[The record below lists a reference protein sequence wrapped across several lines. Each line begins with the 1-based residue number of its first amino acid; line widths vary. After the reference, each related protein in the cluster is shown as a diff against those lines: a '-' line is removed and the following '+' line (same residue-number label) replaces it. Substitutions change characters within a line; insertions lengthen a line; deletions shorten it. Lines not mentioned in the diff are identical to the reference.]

1 MKRYEIVYT
10 MVCFAIVI
18 VSAMLTL
25 SSCSGGGGSG
35 EATTNPSTSSAKA
48 NSTSNAQGG
57 LSEQEI
63 ADAKKGKVLFL
74 QLGCN
79 TCHMNATTGKNYP
92 DLRGLYGKTLRFKDG
107 STAVADDA
115 HLAESIRYSNKRI
128 VAGYEP
134 AMPDFSH
141 LKDDQVR
148 QLVAYIKSL
157 KDEKPEFV
165 KPESFAE

>member
-1 MKRYEIVYT
+1 MRRFEFIYTALCLIIV
-10 MVCFAIVI
+10 A
-18 VSAMLTL
+18 VSLTL
-25 SSCSGGGGSG
+25 TLNSCRGGGESA
-35 EATTNPSTSSAKA
+35 EKSSQ
-48 NSTSNAQGG
+48 NARQTQQKTDEQGA
-57 LSEQEI
+57 LTAQEQ
-63 ADAKKGKVLFL
+63 ADAKKGKIVFL

-79 TCHMNATTGKNYP
+79 TCHMNPTVGKNYP
-92 DLRGLYGKTLRFKDG
+92 DLRGLYGKKIRLKDG
-107 STAVADDA
+107 STAVVDDEY
-115 HLAESIRYSNKRI
+115 LKESIRYSNKRI

-148 QLVAYIKSL
+148 QLIAYIKSL